1 MRRWKPRGGVRGE
14 RAAAEREGGRSRAM
28 AAPARSLMAERGA
41 AEARA
46 EREKEGQWPR
56 ITVVTAVC
64 NGAKYI
70 EDTMQSI
77 LGQRYPNLEYVVVDG
92 GSTDGTAE
100 IIRRYEKEL
109 SWWISEPDKGV
120 YDALN
125 KGFARSTGEVMG
137 WLNASDQLHNHG
149 LFVVGSVFAAFGE
162 VEWITGRPTK
172 FNPAGMT
179 MEVMQLPRWSRERF
193 LAGANKYIQQESTF
207 WRRRL
212 WDRAGGRVGTTSRAA
227 GDFELWV
234 RMFRHAQLY
243 PVDALIGGYRIHKD
257 ALSGSNIEDYNQA
270 CEEIV
275 ERELRARPGRSGAR
289 VFRGITR
296 TLEGIP
302 KVRGL
307 WQRGVVRNLYRLP
320 GRDWPPRIVD
330 EGDGWVMRK

>member
-1 MRRWKPRGGVRGE
+1 
-14 RAAAEREGGRSRAM
+14 M
-28 AAPARSLMAERGA
+28 AAPARSLMAESGA

-46 EREKEGQWPR
+46 EKEKEGQWPR
-56 ITVVTAVC
+56 ITLVTAVH

-92 GSTDGTAE
+92 GSTDGTVE
-100 IIRRYEKEL
+100 IIRRYEKQL

-149 LFVVGSVFAAFGE
+149 LFVVGSVFRSLGE
-162 VEWITGRPTK
+162 VEWITGRPTR
-172 FNPAGMT
+172 FNPQGMT
-179 MEVMQLPRWSRERF
+179 VDVREVPRWSRYRF
-193 LAGANKYIQQESTF
+193 LAGANQFIQQESTY
-207 WRRRL
+207 WRRSL
-212 WDRAGGRVGTTSRAA
+212 WERAGGALDASYRDV

-234 RMFRHAQLY
+234 RFFRHARLY
-243 PVDALIGGYRIHKD
+243 SVNALIGGYRSHED
-257 ALSGSNIEDYNQA
+257 AISTTDMGRYVQR

-275 ERELRARPGRSGAR
+275 AREVRSLPRNTGLRL
-289 VFRGITR
+289 FRGISKAVKP
-296 TLEGIP
+296 IP

-307 WQRGVVRNLYRLP
+307 WQRMAVRGLYQLP
-320 GRDWPPRIVD
+320 GSDWPPVIEDQENKWEIR
-330 EGDGWVMRK
+330 R